1 MYNQRV
7 RQLFRVW
14 FNRRR
19 YSMNQE
25 DWLFVAYML
34 AGANLSF
41 GVGLAIG
48 YLIVLGL

>member
-1 MYNQRV
+1 MLRAW
-7 RQLFRVW
+7 LD
-14 FNRRR
+14 RRR
-19 YSMNQE
+19 YSMNHE
-25 DWLFVAYML
+25 DWLFVALML